1 MKITK
6 DFIRALQP
14 GEVVMAVC
22 KTAAQLDSI
31 YRLAMDVRSDSED
44 RTELAV
50 SRGATTLTAVIRR
63 NVLFGEQDSRLTRTV
78 FAD

>member
-22 KTAAQLDSI
+22 KTAAQLDCI
-31 YRLAMDVRSDSED
+31 YRLAMYVRSESDD
-44 RTELAV
+44 RTKLAV
-50 SRGATTLTAVIRR
+50 SRSATTLTAVIRR
-63 NVLFGEQDSRLTRTV
+63 NTLPGEEDSQLTRTV
-78 FAD
+78 FAE